1 MLTENQ
7 KNELNKKTCKVLK
20 SKESFK
26 AEMAKRFSSSDI
38 EKSSDK
44 QSKEAAAKQS
54 NPKKSSLAA

>member
-26 AEMAKRFSSSDI
+26 AEMAKSFSY
-38 EKSSDK
+38 
-44 QSKEAAAKQS
+44 
-54 NPKKSSLAA
+54 